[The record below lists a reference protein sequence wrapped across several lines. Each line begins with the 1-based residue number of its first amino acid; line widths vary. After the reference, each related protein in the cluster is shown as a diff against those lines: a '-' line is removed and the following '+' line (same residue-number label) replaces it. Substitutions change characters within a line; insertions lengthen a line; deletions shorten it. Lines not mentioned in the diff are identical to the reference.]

1 MGMKKVFITYGDEN
15 FIKSRDRLKAE
26 AIATGEFDNVI
37 AYGVSDL
44 SPELKSSSVFKMP
57 KGGMWSWKP
66 DVIHTTLQRLDD
78 GDILMYLDA
87 GSSVVGGSEWG
98 RYWVKLQSHEMIA
111 QRIYGITK
119 KWTRKSLMDFFP
131 DAGQRWRN
139 DYQYS
144 AMIVMLKV
152 SPFTRLLIE
161 RWRRTMISH
170 PELIEDVPP
179 GAIKLE
185 APGFHQNRYD
195 QAVYSALI
203 HEALN
208 NKSDRGRIYTQWEH
222 VEDRDPFRSQVV
234 FATRIGDKRTC
245 RSIDSL
251 SAGKRMVRDFALIP
265 ILSFYRMLA
274 V

>member
-1 MGMKKVFITYGDEN
+1 MKKVFITYGDEN

-26 AIATGEFDNVI
+26 AVATGEFDNVI

-44 SPELKSSSVFKMP
+44 SEELKASAVFKMP
-57 KGGMWSWKP
+57 KGGLWSWKP
-66 DVIHTTLQRLDD
+66 DVVHTALQRLDD
-78 GDILMYLDA
+78 GDFLMYLDA
-87 GSSVVGGSEWG
+87 GSSVVPGSEWS
-98 RYWVKLQSHEMIA
+98 RYWAKLQCHEMIA

-119 KWTRKSLMDFFP
+119 NWTRKSLMDFFP

-152 SPFTRLLIE
+152 SPFTRLLVE
-161 RWRRTMISH
+161 KWWNTMIYH

-179 GAIKLE
+179 EAIKFE
-185 APGFHQNRYD
+185 SPRFHQNRYD

-208 NKSDRGRIYTQWEH
+208 NKENKNRIYTQWEH

-234 FATRIGDKRTC
+234 FATRIGDKRIY
-245 RSIDSL
+245 RSVDSL
-251 SAGKRMVRDFALIP
+251 SPVKRVVRDFALIP
-265 ILSFYRMLA
+265 MLSFYRILA
-274 V
+274 IR